1 MREAELRNALEQTT
15 KFTERQQ
22 LLKAL
27 WKLRQE
33 TAVATSN
40 GETVRNNPPARTS

>member
-15 KFTERQQ
+15 KFSERQQ
-22 LLKAL
+22 LLKEL

-33 TAVATSN
+33 TAVAPSN
-40 GETVRNNPPARTS
+40 GEIVRNQPARTS